1 MDFKIDRM
9 GELQLDKNDIKTI
22 TDDDERFQQAFCRVQ
37 SITPNWFNETTVGA
51 NLEQLIG
58 NEINEVLISNGK
70 ELITKALT
78 IDNIYKSPEIYIDHT
93 IQDNIVEFII
103 YLKNSDNL
111 TSRKFSV
118 ILDLVAGVNV
128 RLGVD

>member
-1 MDFKIDRM
+1 MDFSVDFM
-9 GELQLDKNDIKTI
+9 GELQLNNNDIKVI
-22 TDDDERFQQAFCRVQ
+22 SEDDERFQQAYCRVQ

-51 NLEQLIG
+51 NLENLVG
-58 NEINEVLISNGK
+58 NEINEGLIIAGK

-78 IDNIYKSPEIYIDHT
+78 IDGTYKSSEIYIKH
-93 IQDNIVEFII
+93 IVQDNIVEFII

-111 TSRKFSV
+111 TSRMFSAT
-118 ILDLVAGVNV
+118 LDLVAGVNV

>member
-78 IDNIYKSPEIYIDHT
+78 IDNIYKSSEIYIDHT

>member
-78 IDNIYKSPEIYIDHT
+78 IDNTYKSSEIYIDHI